1 MPDITKGYT
10 FSDSKADWASQKD
23 TALRLNKM
31 VDDAKVNLVAGTNV
45 TISRGSNGIT
55 INSTASG
62 SGTVTNVSVV
72 SANGLNGTVAT
83 ATTTPAITLSTTV
96 SGIVKGNGTALSAAT
111 AGTDYQAP
119 ITLTTTGTSGA
130 ATFTSNTLNIPQYA
144 GGGSGTVTSV
154 AGTGTVSGVSL
165 TGTVTTS
172 GNLTLGGT
180 LAVTP
185 SNFASQTANNVLAAP
200 NGSSGIPTFRA
211 LVAADVPTLN
221 QNTTGS
227 AGTATAL
234 ATARAIN
241 GVNFDGTSA
250 ITVTAA
256 GSTLSDTV
264 PITKGGTGQITAN
277 TALNALLPSQAGAS
291 GKNLQTDGTNTSW
304 VASSGSG
311 TVTAVSVTTVNG
323 VSGTVSNPNTT
334 PAISL
339 TLGAVT
345 PTSVN
350 GVVFSGSSSPTLS
363 VTGTSSVQGTNTGDN
378 AVNSNYSGLVTNANH
393 TGDATGSGA
402 LTLATVNTTT
412 GSFTAA
418 NITVNAKGLI
428 TSASNGAPTT
438 IQVTNDETTA
448 TDHYP
453 VFMPGGSS
461 PYSAGAKVSGAKM
474 SFRPSTGKLTS
485 IEYVGNVSSATVTG
499 AATGSTSRTLSACRG
514 DVFNVKDFGA
524 RGDNSASPTDDYA
537 AFLAAITAQQ
547 AASSGAVVYVPSGTY
562 LLNTRLVISNSRPLV
577 IIGDGQS
584 SRISAAGAGGF
595 LKATAS
601 ASFANHEFRDLRISC
616 SAASSTAIETI
627 GSPTTSSHEQKQL
640 YVHNVVF
647 DYGTVASWA
656 KCLLVT
662 AANNGVI
669 SDCVFRGTVSGSN
682 GTGKGIELVGF
693 TVNLAIT
700 NCSFFAWEYGIYCP
714 SYQEGLFVTGCFI
727 IQVKFG
733 VYYASNDASILTAGS
748 FVTGSWYQIETSG
761 STSFTSIGAAN
772 NSVGTVFQATGAGS
786 GTGTASGLRSTQLIM
801 NSTHIDAR
809 GSGSAAL
816 WAYNAANV
824 LVSGCYFICDSG
836 TYTVYLQRCFES
848 AFTGN
853 MIYGATT
860 YGIYLANGPSSL
872 SCIAVSIYGNAFRG
886 PTTDI
891 YADTNAVMIRAQGN
905 VKAPSSNTSMTVTY
919 ISSGGRTAD
928 NDIQTT

>member
-1 MPDITKGYT
+1 MSDITKGYT
-10 FSDSKADWASQKD
+10 FSDSKADWASEKD

-55 INSTASG
+55 INSTGSGGGGDVVGPSSSVNDKVVFFNGTTGKLIKDSGLSLSGSNTGDQTISLTGDVTGSGNGSFVTSIAAGVIVNADINASAAIVDTKLATISTASKVSNSATTATSANTASAIVARDASGNFSAGTITANLTGNVSGSSGSTTGNAATVTTNANLTGDVTSVGNATTIASGVVSNAKLADVATSTFKGRTTAGTGSPEDLTSTQATALLNAFSSTLKGLAPASGGGASNFLRADGTWTTPTGGGTVTSVSGTGTVNGISLTGTVTSTGSLTLGGTLSGVSLASQVTGNLPVTNLNSGTSASASTFWRGDGTWATPTGG
-62 SGTVTNVSVV
+62 SGTVTSVSVTT
-72 SANGLNGTVAT
+72 ANGVSGTVAN
-83 ATTTPAITLSTTV
+83 ATTTPAITLSL
-96 SGIVKGNGTALSAAT
+96 GDISAAT
-111 AGTDYQAP
+111 
-119 ITLTTTGTSGA
+119 SK
-130 ATFTSNTLNIPQYA
+130 
-144 GGGSGTVTSV
+144 
-154 AGTGTVSGVSL
+154 
-165 TGTVTTS
+165 
-172 GNLTLGGT
+172 
-180 LAVTP
+180 P
-185 SNFASQTANNVLAAP
+185 S
-200 NGSSGIPTFRA
+200 
-211 LVAADVPTLN
+211 
-221 QNTTGS
+221 
-227 AGTATAL
+227 
-234 ATARAIN
+234 
-241 GVNFDGTSA
+241 
-250 ITVTAA
+250 
-256 GSTLSDTV
+256 
-264 PITKGGTGQITAN
+264 
-277 TALNALLPSQAGAS
+277 
-291 GKNLQTDGTNTSW
+291 
-304 VASSGSG
+304 
-311 TVTAVSVTTVNG
+311 
-323 VSGTVSNPNTT
+323 
-334 PAISL
+334 
-339 TLGAVT
+339 
-345 PTSVN
+345 
-350 GVVFSGSSSPTLS
+350 
-363 VTGTSSVQGTNTGDN
+363 
-378 AVNSNYSGLVTNANH
+378 
-393 TGDATGSGA
+393 ATGSS
-402 LTLATVNTTT
+402 LR
-412 GSFTAA
+412 SFAA
-418 NITVNAKGLI
+418 R
-428 TSASNGAPTT
+428 
-438 IQVTNDETTA
+438 E
-448 TDHYP
+448 
-453 VFMPGGSS
+453 
-461 PYSAGAKVSGAKM
+461 
-474 SFRPSTGKLTS
+474 
-485 IEYVGNVSSATVTG
+485 
-499 AATGSTSRTLSACRG
+499 G

-524 RGDNSASPTDDYA
+524 VGNNSTDDYA

-547 AASSGAVVYVPSGTY
+547 AATLGAVVYVPSGIY
-562 LLNTRLVISNSRPLV
+562 ILNTRLVISNSRPLV

-584 SRISAAGAGGF
+584 SRISAAGANGF
-595 LKATAS
+595 LKATSS

-616 SAASSTAIETI
+616 SVANSTAIETI

-669 SDCVFRGTVSGSN
+669 SDCVFRGTTSGSN
-682 GTGKGIELVGF
+682 GTGKGIELFGF

-761 STSFTSIGAAN
+761 TTNFTLIGAAN
-772 NSVGTVFQATGAGS
+772 NSVGTVFQATGPGS
-786 GTGTASGLRSTQLIM
+786 NTGTASGLRSTQLIM

-816 WAYNAANV
+816 WASNAANV
-824 LVSGCYFICDSG
+824 LVSGCYFICDGG
-836 TYTVYLQRCFES
+836 TYTVYLERCFES

>member
-1 MPDITKGYT
+1 
-10 FSDSKADWASQKD
+10 
-23 TALRLNKM
+23 
-31 VDDAKVNLVAGTNV
+31 
-45 TISRGSNGIT
+45 
-55 INSTASG
+55 
-62 SGTVTNVSVV
+62 
-72 SANGLNGTVAT
+72 
-83 ATTTPAITLSTTV
+83 
-96 SGIVKGNGTALSAAT
+96 
-111 AGTDYQAP
+111 
-119 ITLTTTGTSGA
+119 
-130 ATFTSNTLNIPQYA
+130 
-144 GGGSGTVTSV
+144 
-154 AGTGTVSGVSL
+154 
-165 TGTVTTS
+165 
-172 GNLTLGGT
+172 
-180 LAVTP
+180 
-185 SNFASQTANNVLAAP
+185 
-200 NGSSGIPTFRA
+200 
-211 LVAADVPTLN
+211 
-221 QNTTGS
+221 
-227 AGTATAL
+227 
-234 ATARAIN
+234 
-241 GVNFDGTSA
+241 
-250 ITVTAA
+250 
-256 GSTLSDTV
+256 
-264 PITKGGTGQITAN
+264 
-277 TALNALLPSQAGAS
+277 
-291 GKNLQTDGTNTSW
+291 
-304 VASSGSG
+304 
-311 TVTAVSVTTVNG
+311 VTTVNG

-378 AVNSNYSGLVTNANH
+378 AVNSNYSGLVTNATH
-393 TGDATGSGA
+393 SGDATGSGA
-402 LTLATVNTTT
+402 LTLATVNSNV

-428 TSASNGAPTT
+428 TSAANGAPTT

-448 TDHYP
+448 ADHYP
-453 VFMPGGSS
+453 VFMPAGSS
-461 PYSAGAKVSGAKM
+461 PYSAGAKVSGAKL
-474 SFRPSTGKLTS
+474 SFRPSTGRLDS
-485 IEYVGNVSSATVTG
+485 IEYVGNVSSATVVG
-499 AATGSTSRTLSACRG
+499 AATGSTSRTLSAYRG
-514 DVFNVKDFGA
+514 DVFNVRDFGA

-547 AASSGAVVYVPSGTY
+547 AASLGAVVYVPSGTY

-595 LKATAS
+595 LKATSS

-616 SAASSTAIETI
+616 NVANSTAIETI

-647 DYGTVASWA
+647 DYGTVASWE

-669 SDCVFRGTVSGSN
+669 SDCVFRGTTSGSN
-682 GTGKGIELVGF
+682 GTGKGIELFGF

-761 STSFTSIGAAN
+761 TTNFTLIGAAN
-772 NSVGTVFQATGAGS
+772 NSVGTVFQATGPGS
-786 GTGTASGLRSTQLIM
+786 NTGTASGLRSTQLIM

-809 GSGSAAL
+809 GGGSAAL
-816 WAYNAANV
+816 WASNAANV

-836 TYTVYLQRCFES
+836 TYTVYLERCFES

-928 NDIQTT
+928 NDIQIT